1 MRTPV
6 AILLLVAACGGKGDD
21 KTEPKTVDKGAAS
34 AEPDVVKPTAGFE
47 KLTVT
52 RDGRPVAMTRAFIK
66 RVSPDQW
73 RLMVS
78 DKEGSCEELI
88 SGVTN
93 SIPGAT
99 HLVTTLR
106 RRLAPDGAQQ
116 IYLTDLWTAGHPTK
130 ATFSTARI
138 TAPTDKGTNV
148 EVELAK
154 ITDDDGGKILV
165 AEGTFIAHGCGD
177 QPPDGA
183 GVPKDS
189 HVSAASITVA
199 GKKLELASATITGDD
214 LVLSTGPKDCSGT
227 WPWAQVTLQRRLGTW
242 TLQGT
247 WFDKD
252 YADAA
257 KDLKVTFGAQ
267 GGGKDGPTM
276 AVTIGGTATIG
287 GYPVLLDGTIE
298 AIDCP
303 KPKLR

>member
-1 MRTPV
+1 VR
-6 AILLLVAACGGKGDD
+6 ILLLILLAACGSKGDD
-21 KTEPKTVDKGAAS
+21 KPKPVDKGS
-34 AEPDVVKPTAGFE
+34 ATTTETDVVKPTAGFE

-52 RDGRPVAMTRAFIK
+52 RDGKPVAMTRAFIK

-99 HLVTTLR
+99 HFVTTLR
-106 RRLAPDGAQQ
+106 RRLAPDGSQQ
-116 IYLTDLWTAGHPTK
+116 IFLTDLWTAGHPTK

-138 TAPTDKGTNV
+138 TTPTDKGTNV

-154 ITDDDGGKILV
+154 VTDDDAGKMLV

-199 GKKLELASATITGDD
+199 GKKLELASATVTGDD
-214 LVLSTGPKDCSGT
+214 LVLSTGPKDCSPV
-227 WPWAQVTLQRRLGTW
+227 WPWAQVTLQRRAGSWILS
-242 TLQGT
+242 GT
-247 WFDKD
+247 WFEKEFTA
-252 YADAA
+252 YPV
-257 KDLKVTFGAQ
+257 KDLAVTLGAQ
-267 GGGKDGPTM
+267 GSGKDGPTM
-276 AVTIGGTATIG
+276 AVTIAGSATIE
-287 GYPVLLDGTIE
+287 GYPIQLDGTIE

-303 KPKLR
+303 KPKQR